1 MMNVGERLR
10 LLRESKNL
18 SQGDIEQK
26 TGLLRCYISRVENG
40 HTVPSIDTLE
50 KLARAMNMELYQLL
64 YDGNKPAVLPDGHHF
79 EGWGSTGKNRR
90 YLSKLCG
97 CLSRME
103 SRDKILLMDFAE
115 SVIRRKK
122 AS

>member
-1 MMNVGERLR
+1 MNVGERLR

-18 SQGDIEQK
+18 SQGGIEEK

-50 KLARAMNMELYQLL
+50 KLAQAMNMELYQLL
-64 YDGNKPAVLPDGHHF
+64 YDGSKPPALPDGNHF
-79 EGWGSTGKNRR
+79 EGWGGSGKDRR
-90 YLSKLCG
+90 YLNKLCG

-103 SRDKILLMDFAE
+103 SRDQMLLMDFTE

-122 AS
+122 AN

>member
-1 MMNVGERLR
+1 
-10 LLRESKNL
+10 
-18 SQGDIEQK
+18 
-26 TGLLRCYISRVENG
+26 
-40 HTVPSIDTLE
+40 
-50 KLARAMNMELYQLL
+50 MELYQLL
-64 YDGNKPAVLPDGHHF
+64 YDGNKPPVLPDGHQF
-79 EGWGSTGKNRR
+79 EGWGGSGKDRR

-122 AS
+122 AD